1 MSGVYGQPKR
11 EHWELDYLRTVC
23 AAEGCETRLQM
34 LRRSHCRK
42 CGKLFCPKCVGE
54 GLQRRLN
61 VDADFA
67 ERGVFCAVCFECYTQ
82 NNGWFSERGSA
93 AWIEASSGN
102 VRDWTEELVRERRSC
117 QAETRRKE
125 RLDKNAPF
133 SSTWKAAIALKLA
146 KDLLDVAKGR
156 RRELDPRGKTHWVN
170 ARSVAVCDR
179 TACRRA
185 FTLNERRHHCR
196 VCGKVYCDACS
207 PKDLNLTYFLTDP
220 DASGEGGEST
230 GGEEDALASLGEGE
244 QLPLQRGCA
253 GCKRDLERMR
263 LTAHTRRLV
272 DGAGAHV
279 LRNLYHPVSGYVAA
293 IKGAM
298 SSLERSVGY
307 LERMCELAGPQDG
320 DSVHLATADVLE
332 LKAELLD
339 LFRKYEKRFGMILKW
354 DGWKYA
360 QLLGEGRPVV
370 DRDG

>member
-146 KDLLDVAKGR
+146 KDLLDV
-156 RRELDPRGKTHWVN
+156 
-170 ARSVAVCDR
+170 RS
-179 TACRRA
+179 RA
-185 FTLNERRHHCR
+185 
-196 VCGKVYCDACS
+196 
-207 PKDLNLTYFLTDP
+207 PP
-220 DASGEGGEST
+220 
-230 GGEEDALASLGEGE
+230 
-244 QLPLQRGCA
+244 
-253 GCKRDLERMR
+253 
-263 LTAHTRRLV
+263 
-272 DGAGAHV
+272 
-279 LRNLYHPVSGYVAA
+279 
-293 IKGAM
+293 
-298 SSLERSVGY
+298 
-307 LERMCELAGPQDG
+307 
-320 DSVHLATADVLE
+320 
-332 LKAELLD
+332 
-339 LFRKYEKRFGMILKW
+339 LFRPGSLLAFAPSTPTVDCWGASRRGADATMSHTARFPWLHP
-354 DGWKYA
+354 A
-360 QLLGEGRPVV
+360 V
-370 DRDG
+370 